1 MFSVIIVDDEQTI
14 REGIAKYIK
23 KSFPELT
30 VSGVFSDGTEAI
42 DFLKSNDVDI
52 VITDIKM
59 SLKSG
64 IDVAKY
70 VFENAPSIKTVF
82 LSGYQEFENA
92 KQAIAYNVKYYLS
105 KPVKLAELKG
115 AVTDLLSQ
123 LKEEQQKNSQL
134 AEERQRFETLLNI
147 VKKDFYADILSGKLK
162 DRESISLRA
171 EKISLGENFLFKMQC
186 ALISVK
192 PKNEN
197 VWNFHDEELFLDIV
211 SLLYETGGIVSSIP
225 ILQEPCNTIF
235 VLELCGF
242 KNEKHL
248 KQSLDNDL
256 NTLLLSAADLLGIE
270 LCYDVLYYGMDI
282 FSLSRY
288 NFPYS
293 EVISKVPETTISDSM
308 LEDANNLSRML
319 DDIPSDSQDFADITI
334 AKAKQYIEEHLSEGI
349 GLEEVA
355 GHVYL
360 NPAYFSRFFK
370 QHTKMT
376 MTEYL
381 VNKRMQLAEEL
392 IKSHKYKIHEIS
404 ERCGYR
410 SSKYFTKVFKQFTGY
425 TPSEYIRK
433 HF

>member
-70 VFENAPSIKTVF
+70 IFENTPTIKTVF

-105 KPVKLAELKG
+105 KPVKLSELKD
-115 AVTDLLSQ
+115 AISDLLSQ
-123 LKEEQQKNSQL
+123 IKKERLLSGQL
-134 AEERQRFETLLNI
+134 AEERQRFEALLNI
-147 VKKDFYADILSGKLK
+147 VKKDFYTDILSGKLNDK
-162 DRESISLRA
+162 ESISLRA
-171 EKISLGENFLFKMQC
+171 EKISLGKNFLSKTQC
-186 ALISVK
+186 ALISFK
-192 PKNEN
+192 TRNES
-197 VWNFHDEELFLDIV
+197 VWDFHDEELFSDII
-211 SLLYETGGIVSSIP
+211 SLLYETGGIVSAIP
-225 ILQEPCNTIF
+225 VLQETYNTFFI
-235 VLELCGF
+235 LELCGF

-270 LCYDVLYYGMDI
+270 LYYEVLFYGMDI
-282 FSLSRY
+282 FTLSRY
-288 NFPYS
+288 SFPHP
-293 EVISKVPETTISDSM
+293 EVISKTSENSISDSI
-308 LEDANNLSRML
+308 LEDANNLSKLL
-319 DDIPSDSQDFADITI
+319 DDTPSDSQDFADITI
-334 AKAKQYIEEHLSEGI
+334 ARAKQYIEEHLSEGI
-349 GLEEVA
+349 GLEDVA

-370 QHTKMT
+370 QHTEMT

-392 IKSHKYKIHEIS
+392 IKTHKYKIHEIS

-410 SSKYFTKVFKQFTGY
+410 SSKYFTKVFKQYTGY
-425 TPSEYIRK
+425 TPSEYKRK
-433 HF
+433 

>member
-1 MFSVIIVDDEQTI
+1 MFSVIIIDDEQTI

-70 VFENAPSIKTVF
+70 IFENTPTIKTVF

-105 KPVKLAELKG
+105 KPVKLSELKD
-115 AVTDLLSQ
+115 AVSDLLSQ
-123 LKEEQQKNSQL
+123 IKKERLVSGQI
-134 AEERQRFETLLNI
+134 AEERQRFEALLNI
-147 VKKDFYADILSGKLK
+147 VKKDFYTDILSRKLNDK
-162 DRESISLRA
+162 ESISLRA
-171 EKISLGENFLFKMQC
+171 GKISLGEDFLSRIQF
-186 ALISVK
+186 ALVSIK
-192 PKNEN
+192 AKNESAWDFN
-197 VWNFHDEELFLDIV
+197 DEELFSDII
-211 SLLYETGGIVSSIP
+211 SLLYETGGIVSAIP
-225 ILQEPCNTIF
+225 ILRETCNTYF
-235 VLELCGF
+235 LLELCGF
-242 KNEKHL
+242 KNERQL
-248 KQSLDNDL
+248 RSNLDSDL
-256 NTLLLSAADLLGIE
+256 STLLLSALDLLGIE
-270 LCYDVLYYGMDI
+270 IFYEILHCGMDI
-282 FSLSRY
+282 FSLSGY
-288 NFPYS
+288 SFPYP
-293 EVISKVPETTISDSM
+293 EVISKGPENSINDSI
-308 LEDANNLSRML
+308 LEDANNLSKML
-319 DDIPSDSQDFADITI
+319 DNIPSDSQDFADITI

-349 GLEEVA
+349 GLEDVA

-370 QHTKMT
+370 QHTEMT

-392 IKSHKYKIHEIS
+392 IKTHKYKIHEIS

-410 SSKYFTKVFKQFTGY
+410 SSKYFTKVFKQYTGY

-433 HF
+433 